1 MVEWSHMGIV
11 RRREHMRH
19 KAFSIVELLIV
30 MVIIAIL
37 AGLIIVTYTG
47 IKTRAENT
55 KTVNAVSHVIKAVTQ
70 YGVRNGNYPVTS
82 TWPCI
87 GSSSTCARVGGA
99 STCFGIGGA
108 VYNSAFNTTLKGV
121 MTSVPEPSDQTM
133 NCAGN
138 SYSGAF
144 YNKNDTSGGKTA
156 SIIYFLKGN
165 ESCQIT
171 EGTVAVSQQDD
182 TTRCSV
188 TLKTLP

>member
-1 MVEWSHMGIV
+1 MGSF
-11 RRREHMRH
+11 RGQEYKRH

-37 AGLIIVTYTG
+37 AGLIVATYTG

-55 KTVNAVSHVIKAVTQ
+55 KTVNAVSQVIKAVTQ
-70 YGVRNGNYPVTS
+70 YGVRNGNYPITS

-87 GSSSTCARVGGA
+87 GSSPTCARVSGA

-108 VYNSAFNTTLKGV
+108 VYNAAFNTTLKGV

-165 ESCQIT
+165 ESCQVT

-188 TLKTLP
+188 SLKTLP